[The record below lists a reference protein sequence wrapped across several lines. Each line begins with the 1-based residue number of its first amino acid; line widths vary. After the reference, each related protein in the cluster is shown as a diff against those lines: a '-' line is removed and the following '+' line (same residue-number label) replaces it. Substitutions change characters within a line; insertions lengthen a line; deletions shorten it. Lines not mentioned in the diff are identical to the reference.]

1 MKKSLIFL
9 ASAGFLVLAGC
20 GKTSDESNVNTGK
33 SNTTEKKEDT
43 ISFEKDSYTIN
54 PKDKVTVKE
63 AVSGVVYS
71 FQGGAPEGV
80 TLDSTTGEIDF
91 DAYANPIP
99 EKVYIATYNGKTA
112 TTIIKF
118 NMQQEKPVL
127 TFQNLSDYLV
137 DGDIVYC
144 TAKTDKGREY
154 AVSYSLKENVDGIS
168 INAETGRVS
177 FSDKVNHGTSFIVV
191 AESQGVTSEKSF
203 IVMKDNIIFSENDVI
218 LEKGSNEDAL
228 FTLNFN
234 GNSDGEKETT
244 QNDVKLIVDD
254 VIVAVEGFTYDKE
267 SKTVTIP
274 HSYLATLG
282 SGEHNLKVTTKRNN
296 VPLSLA
302 IADKIIYDATDFIT
316 IFEADYS
323 TETPT
328 FKEGSLSGYYTLGC
342 DIDLSDVIKANG
354 DWAPIGAYSDGIH
367 DVPFTGTF
375 NGNGYTIS
383 GFSYNGMAPVNGL
396 FGRNKGTIKNFRLN
410 GEIKSAKSWSGAL
423 VGNNAGTIE
432 NIIMDVSLVNEGQNA
447 TGVLCSVNHGTIQ
460 NCLSINE
467 NVVGNIDPDLSWK
480 QSGLLVGLNETDGS
494 IKNSYAVGNGNLFGY
509 SQNTEVTEESAGKV
523 FDTIAEMKAYDFSNL
538 PTHYFNVEENA
549 LPTLKT
555 LSIPHTPGYFAFG
568 TLPTYALKGDSVALS
583 AVIKPFEREA
593 EYKTYLSYSI
603 EGENYG
609 ATIVDNSLSL
619 ANVAVPEEGATLTLK
634 ATLKIDQYGIDLSTT
649 ADILVYNSI
658 SGLKIANNETILQAG
673 DTIELKTATTP
684 ESDIQATFNASTTP
698 VWKGC
703 YFTLSGNKLSIKDDC
718 PDGLE
723 ITVTASAIG
732 ETAEKTFTVKKLN
745 TLDNSNVIHYK
756 DDVSSFSY
764 TLSGVET
771 IKNVAIDGASIENTK
786 YTYSNNTLTLD
797 SSLITKD
804 DIQHVIK
811 ITDNNDNSYRAFAT
825 STNEEKVTEE
835 WLNNAFG
842 ATGYKKI
849 SSLSD
854 FYTYFAVDGAT
865 HSELVSNMSQSNVYA
880 LTADLDFSGV
890 DFHAIGE
897 NLGSSDGTIFNG
909 KFYGLGHTIKNVSIQ
924 KDGSNWG
931 DGFFRQ
937 IGGEGVKA
945 VVQDINFENCT
956 INKTGGDA
964 TGILA
969 GYVGDSSQIRNIN
982 VFSST
987 VIAGDDQPF
996 NHATN
1001 LAGVVGRTWSSDIKY
1016 CTFNG
1021 YNINLIGNK

>member
-9 ASAGFLVLAGC
+9 ASAGLLVLAGC
-20 GKTSDESNVNTGK
+20 GKTSDNSSVDTGK

-71 FQGGAPEGV
+71 FQGGTPEGV
-80 TLDSTTGEIDF
+80 TLDSSTGEIDF

-99 EKVYIATYNGKTA
+99 EKVYIASYNRKTA
-112 TTIIKF
+112 TTIVKF

-127 TFQNLSDYLV
+127 IFQNTSDYLV

-154 AVSYSLKENVDGIS
+154 AVSYSLKDNIDGIS

-177 FSDKVNHGTSFIVV
+177 FSDKVNHGTSFTIV

-218 LEKGSNEDAL
+218 LEKGSTENAL

-234 GNSDGEKETT
+234 GNSEGESETKEA
-244 QNDVKLIVDD
+244 DVKLIVDD
-254 VIVAVEGFTYDKE
+254 IITEVEGFSYDKE
-267 SKTVTIP
+267 TKTVTIP
-274 HSYLATLG
+274 HTYLATLS

-302 IADKIIYDATDFIT
+302 IADKIIYDATDFDT

-323 TETPT
+323 TDTPT
-328 FKEGSLSGYYTLGC
+328 FKEGSLSGYYALGC
-342 DIDLSDVIKANG
+342 DIDLTDVIKANG
-354 DWAPIGAYSDGIH
+354 DWAPIGAYNDGIY
-367 DVPFTGTF
+367 DIPFSGTF

-383 GFSYNGMAPVNGL
+383 GFSYNGIGAVNGL
-396 FGRNKGTIKNFRLN
+396 FGRNTGTIKNFRLN
-410 GEIKSAKSWSGAL
+410 GEIKRAKSWSGGL

-432 NIIMDVSLVNEGQNA
+432 NIIMDISLVNEGQSA
-447 TGVLCSVNHGTIQ
+447 TGVLCSVNHGIIQ

-467 NVVGNIDPDLSWK
+467 SVIGNIDPDLSWK

-523 FDTIAEMKAYDFSNL
+523 FETLSEMEAYDFSSL
-538 PTHYFNVEENA
+538 PSHYFNVEENT
-549 LPTLKT
+549 LPSLKT

-568 TLPTYALKGDSVALS
+568 YLPTYALKGDSVALS
-583 AVIKPFEREA
+583 TVIKPVEREA
-593 EYKTYLSYSI
+593 EYKTYINYSI

-609 ATIVDNSLSL
+609 ATIVDGSLSL
-619 ANVAVPEEGATLTLK
+619 ADAVVPEEGATLTLK
-634 ATLKIDQYGIDLSTT
+634 STLKIDQYSIDMSTT
-649 ADILVYNSI
+649 AQLLVYNSI
-658 SGLKIANNETILQAG
+658 SGLKIANTETTLQAG

-684 ESDIQATFNASTTP
+684 ESDIQATFTATTTP
-698 VWKGC
+698 AWKGC
-703 YFTLSGNKLSIKDDC
+703 YFSLTGNKLSIKDDC

-771 IKNVAIDGASIENTK
+771 IKNVAIDGVSVESTK
-786 YTYSNNTLTLD
+786 YTYSDNTLTLD

-811 ITDNNDNSYRAFAT
+811 ITDSNDSSYRAFAT

-865 HSELVSNMSQSNVYA
+865 HSDLVSNMSQSNVYA
-880 LTADLDFSGV
+880 LTTDLDFSDV

-897 NLGSSDGTIFNG
+897 GLGSSDGTIFNG
-909 KFYGLGHTIKNVSIQ
+909 KFYGLGHTIKNVSIS
-924 KDGSNWG
+924 KEGSNWG

-937 IGGEGVKA
+937 VGGEGVNA
-945 VVQDINFENCT
+945 VVQDINFENCS
-956 INKTGGDA
+956 INKAGGDA
-964 TGILA
+964 TGILS
-969 GYVGDSSQIRNIN
+969 GYVGDSAKIRNIN
-982 VFSST
+982 VSSST

-996 NHATN
+996 NHETN